1 MVSIHILKLRL
12 SFLAHDLHTF
22 PSNPCAKARLSAS
35 IAPHS
40 IGPPYL
46 TEQEAVEALA
56 TPLHKFRSINNPKCK
71 FPENVLET
79 LGTFLDRL

>member
-12 SFLAHDLHTF
+12 SFLAHDLRTF
-22 PSNPCAKARLSAS
+22 PSNPHAKARLSAS

-56 TPLHKFRSINNPKCK
+56 TPLHKFRSNPKCK

-79 LGTFLDRL
+79 LGAFLDR